1 MYRAIK
7 SGMMRYKGSNTSP
20 FNCPCFR
27 IENVEWVAVNG
38 TYFLFRS
45 EKKHRYFIKELN
57 RYVLRVYL
65 SLIIMDKFNYIGIFF
80 KSCSL
85 NNIVIASGD
94 AFTSL
99 FSTALDNSAT
109 DASGCLMYSTRTYTA
124 AWAFTDSD
132 SFAVNN

>member
-7 SGMMRYKGSNTSP
+7 SGMMRYKGSKTSR
-20 FNCPCFR
+20 FDFLCFR
-27 IENVEWVAVNG
+27 IENDKLVAVNG
-38 TYFLFRS
+38 TYFLVRS

-57 RYVLRVYL
+57 RCVLSVYL

-85 NNIVIASGD
+85 NNIVIAPGD

-109 DASGCLMYSTRTYTA
+109 
-124 AWAFTDSD
+124 
-132 SFAVNN
+132 